1 MPHPHHVYC
10 SIVSIAKTGRQHK
23 CSSVDKWIKKM
34 SYIYIFSHEKG
45 EHSAIWKNM
54 GGPQEYY
61 AKTNQTKKDKYGTT
75 I

>member
-1 MPHPHHVYC
+1 MPRPLMFTAALL
-10 SIVSIAKTGRQHK
+10 SIAKTGRQHK

-45 EHSAIWKNM
+45 GHSAIWKNM
-54 GGPQEYY
+54 GGPREYY
-61 AKTNQTKKDKYGTT
+61 AKTNQTKTDKYGIT